1 MTISL
6 EYGLELII
14 RNQWLIMPDLSHI
27 ETFVLTS
34 ELRSLAAV
42 ARKLGISPAA
52 ISKQLTRLEE
62 ELGLQ
67 LLVRST
73 RRIEL
78 TEVGI
83 NYCDQCRRILEEV
96 EAASALISH
105 VKAVPYGTL
114 KIVSGR
120 HFAASYIVPHMKEFL
135 LKYPKIELNFEL
147 AERVPDLNLES
158 IDVLIGM
165 SISATGDAIQK
176 KIATTSYSFCA
187 SSDYLEQFGIPEI
200 PADLKKHRYITHSM
214 REPDNELLFRD
225 KEIITLKPYIRVNDA
240 QTMLNFALEGLGI
253 VKLHHYVVKEHLEQG
268 ALKEVLTSYNNSEV
282 PIYVAYPQRRFIA
295 SKVRCFIDFITE
307 KINPKNRD

>member
-1 MTISL
+1 
-6 EYGLELII
+6 
-14 RNQWLIMPDLSHI
+14 MPDLSQI

-34 ELRSLAAV
+34 ELCSLAAV

-67 LLVRST
+67 LLIRST

-83 NYCDQCRRILEEV
+83 NYCLQCRRILEEV
-96 EAASALISH
+96 EAASALISQ
-105 VKAVPYGTL
+105 VKSIPYGIL

-120 HFAASYIVPHMKEFL
+120 HFATSYIVPHMKEFL
-135 LKYPKIELNFEL
+135 LKYPEIELNLEL
-147 AERVPDLNLES
+147 AERAPDLNLEA

-176 KIATTSYSFCA
+176 RIATTSYSFCA
-187 SSDYLEQFGIPEI
+187 SPNYLKEFGIPEK
-200 PADLKKHRYITHSM
+200 PDDLKHHRYITHSM
-214 REPDNELLFRD
+214 RKPDNELLFQD
-225 KEIITLKPYIRVNDA
+225 KEAVNITPYIRVNDA

-253 VKLHHYVVKEHLEQG
+253 VKLHHYVVKEYLERGSLQE
-268 ALKEVLTSYNNSEV
+268 LLTAYNNSEI
-282 PIYVAYPQRRFIA
+282 PIYVAYPQRRYIS
-295 SKVRCFIDFITE
+295 SKTRCFIDFIVE
-307 KINPKNRD
+307 KIKRDSDQSKS